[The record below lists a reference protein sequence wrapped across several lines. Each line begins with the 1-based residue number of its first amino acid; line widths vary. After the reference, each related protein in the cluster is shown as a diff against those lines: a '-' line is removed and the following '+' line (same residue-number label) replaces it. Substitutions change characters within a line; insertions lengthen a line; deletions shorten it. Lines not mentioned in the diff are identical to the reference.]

1 MCCITHQQLCRCV
14 DSNSLVS
21 AALVCKKW
29 RNICRSDTSLR
40 IAIRR
45 QLRRDRLG
53 PTALRTRDT
62 NAQAT
67 RVRRNS
73 DKEQIPVKIDV
84 EIENDDEPTTSRM
97 NRSHRMTTYPL
108 IHTLTSKVSTPK
120 QSTASS
126 PSLRL
131 RM

>member
-1 MCCITHQQLCRCV
+1 MHQQLCRCL

-67 RVRRNS
+67 RVRRSS
-73 DKEQIPVKIDV
+73 DKEQIPVKIV
-84 EIENDDEPTTSRM
+84 NTHYKSFNTMPLWTKLSQGYGHVRYVIEEE
-97 NRSHRMTTYPL
+97 
-108 IHTLTSKVSTPK
+108 
-120 QSTASS
+120 
-126 PSLRL
+126 
-131 RM
+131 